1 MTLQKKINS
10 SVNENLTTTKMKE
23 IINKKIYERRTT
35 MKREFFEEFSF
46 KEEAELINLE
56 YQMQNNQIINKET
69 NIGFNNYYLYNN
81 IDDYSQPK
89 KQN

>member
-1 MTLQKKINS
+1 
-10 SVNENLTTTKMKE
+10 
-23 IINKKIYERRTT
+23 

-69 NIGFNNYYLYNN
+69 NIGFNNDYLYNN
-81 IDDYSQPK
+81 IDDFSQPK